1 MKNTP
6 LKLFPVYLCGLVVMA
21 ASTWLLTPLM
31 DGFHW
36 SLAIVIAVLL
46 CLGAVACHVLS
57 KRRPPLYIKGYFLN
71 AVGSG
76 CAIAALYAEME
87 WIVAIPELMLALIP
101 AIALAL
107 MLCLGYF
114 GQGKLWRKIWG
125 IVILLLAVALAVL
138 SVVLWIKWH
147 RVIGSMGFFS
157 SICLLFFLMACLF
170 TLDKP
175 EGKWRYLSFS
185 GFWAFAV
192 IAIVV
197 VLILS
202 EGEILDGLDFD
213 IGGGSGKKKKRV
225 K

>member
-1 MKNTP
+1 MSNATV
-6 LKLFPVYLCGLVVMA
+6 KLFPAYFFGLVVMA
-21 ASTWLLTPLM
+21 ASTWLLTPLV
-31 DGFHW
+31 DCFHW
-36 SLAIVIAVLL
+36 SLAIVIAFLL

-57 KRRPPLYIKGYFLN
+57 KRRALFYIKGYFLN

-76 CAIAALYAEME
+76 CVIAALYAEME
-87 WIVAIPELMLALIP
+87 WTIGISSLAIALIP

-107 MLCLGYF
+107 MLCLSYF
-114 GQGKLWRKIWG
+114 SQGKLWRKIWG
-125 IVILLLAVALAVL
+125 IVILFLAVVLMVL
-138 SVVLWIKWH
+138 SVIVWIKFH

-170 TLDKP
+170 TLDKSAD
-175 EGKWRYLSFS
+175 KWRYLSFS
-185 GFWAFAV
+185 GFWIFAI

-202 EGEILDGLDFD
+202 EGELLDGLDFD
-213 IGGGSGKKKKRV
+213 IGGGSDKKKKTV